1 MDEKRTHN
9 NEPGSTSDE
18 HNESY
23 SAATLDNTITIDDV
37 LSTKERTL
45 PNGNTITIIKRTTQT
60 ELIVP
65 IRDPK
70 TGQAFHTARVV
81 LEPWATDPKKMPDH
95 VREDL
100 ARSFLI
106 MMIPRFPLFFKRPA
120 GRQLWPCLAGNYDP
134 AGRRTRPFAE
144 TGGMTI

>member
-1 MDEKRTHN
+1 MDEKTTYN
-9 NEPGSTSDE
+9 NEPDSTSDE

-23 SAATLDNTITIDDV
+23 TAETPVNIPDNTITIDDV
-37 LSTKERTL
+37 LSTEERTL

-70 TGQAFHTARVV
+70 TGQACHTARVV

-95 VREDL
+95 VKEDL
-100 ARSFLI
+100 ARTFLKS
-106 MMIPRFPLFFKRPA
+106 MMEEMRRDPGAKARWDELGEQVLKRMKKK
-120 GRQLWPCLAGNYDP
+120 
-134 AGRRTRPFAE
+134 E
-144 TGGMTI
+144 

>member
-1 MDEKRTHN
+1 MDEKTTHN
-9 NEPGSTSDE
+9 HEPGSTSEE

-23 SAATLDNTITIDDV
+23 TAETPVNIPDNTITIDDV
-37 LSTKERTL
+37 LSTEERTL
-45 PNGNTITIIKRTTQT
+45 SNGNTITIIKRTTQT

-95 VREDL
+95 VKEDL
-100 ARSFLI
+100 ARTFLRS
-106 MMIPRFPLFFKRPA
+106 MEEEMRRDPGAKTRWEELGEEVLKRVKK
-120 GRQLWPCLAGNYDP
+120 
-134 AGRRTRPFAE
+134 E
-144 TGGMTI
+144 E

>member
-1 MDEKRTHN
+1 MDKHT
-9 NEPGSTSDE
+9 DE
-18 HNESY
+18 R
-23 SAATLDNTITIDDV
+23 AINTDGHKNQEITIDDV
-37 LSTKERTL
+37 LSTEERTL

-70 TGQAFHTARVV
+70 SGEVFHTARVV

-100 ARSFLI
+100 ARTFLRS
-106 MMIPRFPLFFKRPA
+106 MEEEMRRDPGAKARWEELGEEVLKRVKKK
-120 GRQLWPCLAGNYDP
+120 
-134 AGRRTRPFAE
+134 E
-144 TGGMTI
+144 

>member
-1 MDEKRTHN
+1 MDEKTTHN

-23 SAATLDNTITIDDV
+23 TAETPVNIPDNTITIDDV
-37 LSTKERTL
+37 LSTEERTL

-65 IRDPK
+65 IRDPQ

-95 VREDL
+95 VKEDL
-100 ARSFLI
+100 ARTFLRS
-106 MMIPRFPLFFKRPA
+106 MEEEMRR
-120 GRQLWPCLAGNYDP
+120 DP
-134 AGRRTRPFAE
+134 AAKARWDELGKEVLKRMKKKE
-144 TGGMTI
+144 